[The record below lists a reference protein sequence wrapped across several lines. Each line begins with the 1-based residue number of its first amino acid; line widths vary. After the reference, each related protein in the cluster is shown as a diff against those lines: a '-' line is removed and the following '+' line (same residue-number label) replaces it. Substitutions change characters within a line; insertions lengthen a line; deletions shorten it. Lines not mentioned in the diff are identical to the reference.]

1 MTKRMISVPVG
12 TPEMRATHF
21 GRGTRP
27 VITNRVQVYPDGT
40 NVEELIKTLQEIN
53 DQLGKEY
60 SNLSIESELDCGCY
74 NECRCRPSYYVWG
87 TREETDLEYNFRL
100 EEEDRRAREDLE
112 RDRKAYEELKK
123 KFGE

>member
-1 MTKRMISVPVG
+1 MTKRMINVPVG
-12 TPEMRATHF
+12 TPALLSYK
-21 GRGTRP
+21 GRSAK
-27 VITNRVQVYPDGT
+27 VVFNNRVSIYPDGT
-40 NVEELIKTLQEIN
+40 DVEKLIKTLQEIN
-53 DQLGKEY
+53 DLLGKDY
-60 SNLSIESELDCGCY
+60 TNLSIESEFDCGCY
-74 NECRCRPSYYVWG
+74 NECRCSPSYYVWG